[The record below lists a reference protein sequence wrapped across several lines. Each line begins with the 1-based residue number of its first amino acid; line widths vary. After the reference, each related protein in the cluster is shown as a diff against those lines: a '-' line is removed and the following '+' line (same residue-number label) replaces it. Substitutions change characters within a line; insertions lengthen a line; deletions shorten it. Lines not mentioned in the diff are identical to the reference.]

1 MKMTNILGAA
11 CIVLL
16 TLGFSQSATAQ
27 TDETGT
33 SSATATATA
42 KILSDLT
49 IVKNQDIAF
58 GNLSATTA
66 GAVILSPILSENTN
80 ISPRTSANLGKFT
93 IAGEG
98 NNNVIIK
105 WDPTVTLTN
114 GTPAED
120 ITMTSIVVKTDTD
133 VAPTNEAKLATSAG
147 QVLTLVGGK
156 LFLWVG
162 GNLGTLASQATGDYL
177 GTFKVQVDYN

>member
-27 TDETGT
+27 TDNTGT
-33 SSATATATA
+33 SSATATASAT
-42 KILSDLT
+42 ILSDLT
-49 IVKNQDIAF
+49 IAKDQDIAF

-93 IAGEG
+93 IAGDG

-105 WDPTVTLTN
+105 WDPTVTLTS
-114 GTPAED
+114 TPNT

-133 VAPTNEAKLATSAG
+133 VAPTRP
-147 QVLTLVGGK
+147 
-156 LFLWVG
+156 
-162 GNLGTLASQATGDYL
+162 
-177 GTFKVQVDYN
+177 